1 MIRTTAPAP
10 GRAASTATSP
20 NPKEVPEPMTK
31 TDRPKRSYGFLIEE
45 EKFADCPS
53 VVARVLVRE
62 GNAEYPINPRS
73 EGEDEIWDAPKKT
86 AGLALQSLEVRSWV
100 NTDPKLG
107 YFHGPDVRLD
117 NARFIDER
125 LAKRLLTTMS
135 RVNRAIRKADA
146 REAGDVLMAV
156 GKAIGAEW
164 YVKRIGKPKGSFYSE
179 ERWEFCPLVE
189 GREEYRRQVEKLKAL
204 LPAKKDDAA

>member
-1 MIRTTAPAP
+1 MAD
-10 GRAASTATSP
+10 
-20 NPKEVPEPMTK
+20 K
-31 TDRPKRSYGFLIEE
+31 PKRSYGFLIEE

-62 GNAEYPINPRS
+62 PGKSESYPINPRS

-86 AGLALQSLEVRSWV
+86 AGLALQSLEVRCWA
-100 NTDPKLG
+100 NTDPKMG
-107 YFHGPDVRLD
+107 YFHGPDVRFD
-117 NARFIDER
+117 NARFVDER
-125 LAKRLLTTMS
+125 LAKRLFATMS
-135 RVNRAIRKADA
+135 RVNRAIRKANA